1 MTQNPR
7 TALLVGC
14 GQVKQKLEDPSL
26 AHEPIQ
32 LMESAARLAAE
43 DAKAPSLL
51 QAVDAIWVLRG
62 IWDYSNPAALLADRL
77 GASRV
82 DTGLAPISG
91 SSVQRLICT
100 AIAEIEAG
108 RHDVVLITGGEAEY
122 SKRRIVRSGGQP
134 ARTPQ
139 TNSSP
144 KRNFG
149 GDPQMVTPEEVAL
162 GLAMP
167 ASVYSMYENA
177 LRHESG
183 RSLADHRAYV
193 SKLCAR
199 MSTVAAANPYGWDD
213 AALTPDQIGNDIDGN
228 RMVSYP
234 YTKRMVANM
243 VVDQAAAVL
252 VCSSEAAA
260 KYGVAMDRVVYPN
273 VVVEVSKMPML
284 SNRENYKGVTALG
297 VAGKRAL
304 EMAELSIEDIS
315 LIDIYSCFPAAVQVG
330 MRELGLGDDATPTLT
345 GGLNHGGGPFNS
357 YVMHSIATAM
367 NKVRDARGEPALVT
381 SLGGWFSK
389 MAFGVYSAE
398 PPRNG
403 YAYTCLDDEISKLPS
418 RALSQNVNANSTIE
432 TYALSYFQQKP
443 HQAVIACLLD
453 DGSRLFAT
461 TNDDDT
467 LEELLRIEPCG
478 RDVAVTTEGKFELR

>member
-1 MTQNPR
+1 
-7 TALLVGC
+7 
-14 GQVKQKLEDPSL
+14 
-26 AHEPIQ
+26 
-32 LMESAARLAAE
+32 
-43 DAKAPSLL
+43 
-51 QAVDAIWVLRG
+51 
-62 IWDYSNPAALLADRL
+62 
-77 GASRV
+77 
-82 DTGLAPISG
+82 
-91 SSVQRLICT
+91 
-100 AIAEIEAG
+100 
-108 RHDVVLITGGEAEY
+108 
-122 SKRRIVRSGGQP
+122 
-134 ARTPQ
+134 
-139 TNSSP
+139 
-144 KRNFG
+144 
-149 GDPQMVTPEEVAL
+149 
-162 GLAMP
+162 
-167 ASVYSMYENA
+167 
-177 LRHESG
+177 
-183 RSLADHRAYV
+183 
-193 SKLCAR
+193 
-199 MSTVAAANPYGWDD
+199 
-213 AALTPDQIGNDIDGN
+213 
-228 RMVSYP
+228 
-234 YTKRMVANM
+234 MVANM
-243 VVDQAAAVL
+243 VVDQAAAML

-284 SNRENYKGVTALG
+284 SNRENYNGVTALG

-304 EMAELSIEDIS
+304 EMADLSIDDIS

-403 YAYTCLDDEISKLPS
+403 YAYACLDDEISKIPS

-432 TYALSYFQQKP
+432 TYALSYFEQKP

-453 DGSRLFAT
+453 DGTRLFAT
-461 TNDDDT
+461 TDDDDT